1 MSSMNWTC
9 PFCGRDTVINYES
22 IQEGNF
28 ALDLPNASGP
38 KRFDFRFIVCPNEKC
53 RKFTLTAALVKM
65 EQQQG
70 RMTTLD
76 IEKSWGLVPPT
87 KAKSFPT
94 FIPKNILDDYNEAC
108 LISDL
113 SPRASATLARR
124 CLQNILFDVWKVKPA
139 TLADGFKAICDKVD
153 ALTWD
158 AICAV
163 SKSGKL
169 GAHLQETNVNQIL
182 DGDQKETDLLINL
195 IELLIKDWYVAKRE
209 RQKRI
214 NQLMGLATGD
224 EIS

>member
-9 PFCGRDTVINYES
+9 PFCGHDTVINLES
-22 IQEGNF
+22 IQEGDF
-28 ALDLPNASGP
+28 TFDLPNASGP
-38 KRFDFRFIVCPNEKC
+38 KRFDFRFVVCPNEKC
-53 RKFTLTAALVKM
+53 RNFTLTASLAKLGN
-65 EQQQG
+65 EHG
-70 RMTTLD
+70 RMTALD
-76 IEKSWGLVPPT
+76 VEKSWGLVPPT

-113 SPRASATLARR
+113 SPRAAATLARL
-124 CLQNILFDVWKVKPA
+124 CLQSILVDVWKVKSG

-153 ALTWD
+153 PLTWD
-158 AICAV
+158 ALSAI

-169 GAHLQETNVNQIL
+169 GAHLQETNINQIL

-214 NQLMGLATGD
+214 NQLMGMASGD
-224 EIS
+224 DLC